1 MKLRGIA
8 PGRGTERIAAIGMK
22 VKTSITISEETLK
35 TIDEYPGERVSR
47 SQFIEKAIQA
57 YLSQLMKNARDPK
70 DLELINRHA
79 KSLNEEADDV
89 LEYQVNL

>member
-1 MKLRGIA
+1 
-8 PGRGTERIAAIGMK
+8 MK

-35 TIDEYPGERVSR
+35 TIDEYSGGQVSR
-47 SQFIEKAIQA
+47 SEFIEKAIQA
-57 YLSQLMKNARDPK
+57 YLSQLIRNARDAK

-79 KSLNEEADDV
+79 NSLNEEAEDV